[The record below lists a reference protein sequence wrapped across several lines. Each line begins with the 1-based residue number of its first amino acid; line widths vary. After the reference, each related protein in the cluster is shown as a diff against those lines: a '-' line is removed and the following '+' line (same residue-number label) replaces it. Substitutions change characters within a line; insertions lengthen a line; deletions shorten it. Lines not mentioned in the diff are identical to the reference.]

1 MAIGINLGDDDED
14 VGPFSHWNEDFKND
28 LEDEFAK
35 KLFVAGPP
43 EDYIPIKNEWE
54 ELEENDD
61 LSFLEAFEDKYYPV
75 EEHTFLWWGYKH
87 TNGSL
92 QAKRYFGPLDTD
104 EARDSPFCAQVV
116 GPFPARDREEALE
129 KVKQLTT

>member
-1 MAIGINLGDDDED
+1 MAIGINIEDDNEE
-14 VGPFSHWNEDFKND
+14 VGPFSHWNED
-28 LEDEFAK
+28 ETP
-35 KLFVAGPP
+35 LF
-43 EDYIPIKNEWE
+43 E
-54 ELEENDD
+54 
-61 LSFLEAFEDKYYPV
+61 EDKL
-75 EEHTFLWWGYKH
+75 LWWGYKH
-87 TNGSL
+87 TNQSL